1 MPYAQGRPLKA
12 RAAPSKTSEGP
23 LRNPGDGRLDVA
35 KYGVMESRVFFSC
48 LLGLP
53 PANGAALAF
62 GTPPPSF
69 FFDFLSFYPDRQ
81 KLAARPSAPNSALPA
96 VLVRLIV
103 AARNRRRVWSL
114 LGWSRIVGVGTSVFV
129 TLDLP
134 NPSPAVQPARARGAY
149 PVLSEAAP
157 WLVGL

>member
-35 KYGVMESRVFFSC
+35 KYGVMESRAFFLVSLGC
-48 LLGLP
+48 LQRMELPLPLGP
-53 PANGAALAF
+53 P
-62 GTPPPSF
+62 PPPS